1 MNSLAVNGTSGQA
14 GLETLGARIR
24 ERRERL
30 TVSVRELAR
39 RVGVSASL
47 ISQIERGRAMPSV
60 GTLYAIANELDLTFD
75 DMFAGWSAGQR
86 RRGNRAFDASGSP
99 IQRSHNR
106 KRIKLSG
113 GVQWERLTPRNDDEV
128 EFLHVVYDP
137 GAVSCPEDSLIRHS
151 GKEYAFILSGRL
163 GLKIGFEDYEL
174 GPGDSCSFSSQMP
187 HRLWTIG
194 GEPVHAIWVVV
205 NRADRARTD

>member
-1 MNSLAVNGTSGQA
+1 MNNLAVNVSSGQE

-30 TVSVRELAR
+30 NITVREFAR

-60 GTLYAIANELDLTFD
+60 GTLYAIANELELTFD
-75 DMFAGWSAGQR
+75 DMFAGRSPRQQR
-86 RRGNRAFDASGSP
+86 CGDRGFDVSTSP

-106 KRIKLSG
+106 KSIRLSG
-113 GVQWERLTPRNDDEV
+113 GVEWERLTARYDEQI
-128 EFLHVVYDP
+128 EFLHVVYEP
-137 GAVSCPEDSLIRHS
+137 GAVSCPEDSLMRHP
-151 GKEYAFILSGRL
+151 GKEYAFVLSGRL

-194 GEPVHAIWVVV
+194 DEAVRAIWVVV
-205 NRADRARTD
+205 NRGKSTLVD